1 MAERT
6 IFDEI
11 VDGNIPSY
19 KVWEDDNY
27 LAFLTPFGNTPGQ
40 TVVVPKQ
47 NPGDYVFAVDPAA
60 VAGLMAAAKKA
71 ANILEKALGVSRVAA
86 VFEGEAVPH
95 LHVKLYPMHDFEGDR
110 SKFPKMSAYF
120 PTYPGY
126 ILTAEGK
133 HMSDD
138 EIKAIHQKIQE
149 AVTNEG

>member
-19 KVWEDDNY
+19 KVYEDDEH

-47 NPGDYVFAVDPAA
+47 NPGEYVFDADPEAVR
-60 VAGLMAAAKKA
+60 GLMAAARKTAK
-71 ANILEKALGVSRVAA
+71 ILERALGVSRVAV
-86 VFEGEAVPH
+86 VFEGEAIPH
-95 LHVKLYPMHDFEGDR
+95 LHIKLFPMHDFEADR
-110 SKFPKMSAYF
+110 SKFPKQSAFF
-120 PTYPGY
+120 PVYPGY
-126 ILTAEGK
+126 IMTAEGK
-133 HMSDD
+133 HMSDE

-149 AVTNEG
+149 VAQNEG

>member
-1 MAERT
+1 MADRT

-19 KVWEDDNY
+19 KVWEDENY

-47 NPGDYVFAVDPAA
+47 NPGEYVFAVDPQ
-60 VAGLMAAAKKA
+60 VVTGIMAAAKKA
-71 ANILEKALGVSRVAA
+71 AGILEKALGVSRVAV

-95 LHVKLYPMHDFEGDR
+95 LHVKLYPMHDFNGDR
-110 SKFPKMSAYF
+110 SKFPQLSAFF
-120 PTYPGY
+120 PVYPGY

-133 HMSDD
+133 HMSED
-138 EIKAIHQKIQE
+138 ELKAIHQKIQE
-149 AVTNEG
+149 VQSHEG